1 MSEFPVCLMFPQWL
15 LKCFCGLTGSKN
27 YELINFLI
35 KRVQITRGSILP
47 SRAFGP
53 NPTCF
58 VAPNRSSIVLFA
70 RLVIY
75 LFMIALIYNFFSVSL
90 RLFSKRIPQAAALR
104 TNAKIY
110 CNFWHWRQQL
120 LHIMCDYVDPTAR
133 NCFAQTPN
141 PPSSPKVSQL
151 SRGVRKKRRVREQK
165 TQTHTHT

>member
-1 MSEFPVCLMFPQWL
+1 MFSHWL
-15 LKCFCGLTGSKN
+15 LNCFCGLTGSKN

-35 KRVQITRGSILP
+35 KRVQITRGSVLP

-58 VAPNRSSIVLFA
+58 VAPQSLRHCFICTA
-70 RLVIY
+70 RY
-75 LFMIALIYNFFSVSL
+75 LFIHDCFNIHFFLLFLQVC
-90 RLFSKRIPQAAALR
+90 FSKRIRDAAALR

-120 LHIMCDYVDPTAR
+120 LHIMCDYVEPIAR

-141 PPSSPKVSQL
+141 PQSSPKVSQL
-151 SRGVRKKRRVREQK
+151 PRGVRKKKGYENK
-165 TQTHTHT
+165 KKTHTHT